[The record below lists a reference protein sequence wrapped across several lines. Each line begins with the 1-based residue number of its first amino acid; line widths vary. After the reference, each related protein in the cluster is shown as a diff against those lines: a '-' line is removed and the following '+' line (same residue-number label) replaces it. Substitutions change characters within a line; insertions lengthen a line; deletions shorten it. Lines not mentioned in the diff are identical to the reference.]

1 MGNHLQGDD
10 FMAKQRSESLR
21 RRDFLTAT
29 AWGAAMSTMS
39 WWSGAAEAQGTLL
52 AGEGVVDITPPL
64 GIEMGGFHRT
74 PGNERRIKGNRQPT
88 AARALLLS
96 MGGTEVAIC
105 SLDVAGIGKAMSE
118 RIRASV
124 AREVGIPA
132 ENVRVCATHT
142 HSMPCFCYLRQWG
155 AIPTDY
161 MAVVERKTVEA
172 VRLAKA
178 DAAPAEVSLGKSRA
192 EGGNHN
198 RTTKTFKTDEAFG
211 KDSGDNER
219 WLDTT
224 VHALLFHRPAGKRTL
239 LWYHF
244 SAHPVCYADDIAGPD
259 WPGEVADLVRRN
271 EKLEA
276 SFLQGHIGDVN
287 PGDGR
292 DWRGEIKQTVQA
304 IYPAVRQAIQAA
316 RPVKIDRLKTLRREF
331 RLPLDLALFR
341 EWLARY
347 EKDPSK
353 CAGGE
358 WVDAGFAAD
367 WYQGN
372 AKRKLDQTHLPI
384 TTSAIALGPIGMVF
398 HPSELYSCYGLA
410 IRRDSPFADTLVIGY
425 ADDIIGYLPDPQ
437 AYKAGEYAAIVVPK
451 ILDYPPFTPTA
462 AREFTAAEVELLK
475 AVS

>member
-1 MGNHLQGDD
+1 
-10 FMAKQRSESLR
+10 MAKKHGEILR
-21 RRDFLTAT
+21 RRDFLTST
-29 AWGAAMSTMS
+29 AGAAAL
-39 WWSGAAEAQGTLL
+39 GAMPRWATSAEANGKLM

-88 AARALLLS
+88 AARALVLR

-105 SLDVAGIGKAMSE
+105 SLDVAALGKDMAS
-118 RIRASV
+118 RIRNQV

-155 AIPTDY
+155 ALPADY
-161 MAVVERKTVEA
+161 MAVVEKKTVEA

-178 DAAPAEVSLGKSRA
+178 DVAPAEVSLGKSRA
-192 EGGNHN
+192 KGGNHN
-198 RTTKTFKTDEAFG
+198 RTTKTFKTDELFS
-211 KDSGDNER
+211 KESGDNER

-224 VHALLFHRPAGKRTL
+224 VHVLLFHRPGGKRTL

-244 SAHPVCYADDIAGPD
+244 SAHSVCYADDIAGPD
-259 WPGEVADLVRRN
+259 WPGEVADLVRKN

-316 RPVKIDRLKTLRREF
+316 KPVKIETLKTARREF
-331 RLPLDLALFR
+331 RLPLDIALFK
-341 EWLARY
+341 EWLDRY
-347 EKDPSK
+347 QQDPAK
-353 CAGGE
+353 CASGE

-367 WYQGN
+367 WFHGN
-372 AKRKLDQTHLPI
+372 AKRKLSETHLPI
-384 TTSAIALGPIGMVF
+384 TTSAVGLGPIGMVF

-410 IRRDSPFADTLVIGY
+410 IRRDSPFADTLVVGY
-425 ADDIIGYLPDPQ
+425 ADDIIGYLPDPN
-437 AYKAGEYAAIVVPK
+437 AYKAREYAAIVVPK

-462 AREFTAAEVELLK
+462 AREFTGAEVELLK